1 MKLLAIG
8 LAVWAGALAGCA
20 AKKPISPPEPAP
32 VVLAATAPRPALSG
46 RLDKQTVVA
55 TATVQQVDQKTRQL
69 ILRRPDG
76 AMFTVVA
83 GPAVHNLR
91 QVERGDVVRVEYRRS
106 IAYAAA
112 GDVVD
117 VTYTEAVALAVEK
130 AGGR

>member
-46 RLDKQTVVA
+46 R
-55 TATVQQVDQKTRQL
+55 
-69 ILRRPDG
+69 P
-76 AMFTVVA
+76 MFTVVA

>member
-1 MKLLAIG
+1 
-8 LAVWAGALAGCA
+8 
-20 AKKPISPPEPAP
+20 
-32 VVLAATAPRPALSG
+32 
-46 RLDKQTVVA
+46 
-55 TATVQQVDQKTRQL
+55 
-69 ILRRPDG
+69 
-76 AMFTVVA
+76 MFTVVA